1 MPVTGSSFDS
11 LAGEPAEV
19 GEAAQPGP
27 LPSGDLSGEVLGTAH
42 AQARQRAEMGDL
54 TGARTLLEEALA
66 TGELQY
72 GRDHPQLAPLMVDLA
87 TIARNVGNL
96 TEAQNQLRRAYG
108 IVVSAAGPEHAT
120 SLSIE
125 GRLAAVNYRLGEPT
139 EAYDW
144 HIADVGARVLGPDHP
159 AVRGAQ
165 QRLAATP
172 VHEERTPPVE
182 PPQPTSYASFG
193 GSYEGGSYEGGP
205 YEADEGGWAPGYA
218 SYAASPAV
226 SSTPGYLLS
235 PTEPGVYHRQPTPG
249 QIEVPRLERADP
261 QDWSDGL
268 IDAPR
273 TRGHAG
279 GVALV
284 AIFGLAIIAAAL
296 VIAYQVFGSGTPGQS
311 AAAQPTSPTTR
322 PAPTATAT
330 PTTPTTPVSATP
342 YGGNGLPPGQVVM
355 KDDGYSV
362 TLSWLD
368 PSAGSVP
375 FLVTGG
381 RVGEPP
387 TPVASVAPGHT
398 TQTLYGLNPKYDY
411 CYTVA
416 AVWSTDLVQP
426 SPQVCTKR
434 ASTAAGT

>member
-1 MPVTGSSFDS
+1 MSVTGSGFDS
-11 LAGEPAEV
+11 STGDSE
-19 GEAAQPGP
+19 GHSR
-27 LPSGDLSGEVLGTAH
+27 LPSGDVSGQVLGAAH
-42 AQARQRAEMGDL
+42 AQARQRAESGDL
-54 TGARTLLEEALA
+54 TGARTLLEEALTA
-66 TGELQY
+66 GELQY

-108 IVVSAAGPEHAT
+108 IVVSATGPEHAT

-144 HIADVGARVLGPDHP
+144 HIADVGARVLGREHP

-172 VHEERTPPVE
+172 VQEERTPPTE
-182 PPQPTSYASFG
+182 APQPTSYASFG
-193 GSYEGGSYEGGP
+193 SF
-205 YEADEGGWAPGYA
+205 EADEGGWAPA
-218 SYAASPAV
+218 SAHTDNPAYTAAPAY
-226 SSTPGYLLS
+226 SATPGYALS
-235 PTEPGVYHRQPTPG
+235 PTGPSGYHRPPASG
-249 QIEVPRLERADP
+249 RIELAHQEGPEPWL
-261 QDWSDGL
+261 
-268 IDAPR
+268 DAPVDALR

-284 AIFGLAIIAAAL
+284 ATFGLAIIAAAA
-296 VIAYQVFGSGTPGQS
+296 VIAYQVFGPGAPTTPP
-311 AAAQPTSPTTR
+311 AAASTSS
-322 PAPTATAT
+322 TATAT
-330 PTTPTTPVSATP
+330 ATAEVTTAPTPASSPAG
-342 YGGNGLPPGQVVM
+342 YGGDGLPPGQVVL

-398 TQTLYGLNPKYDY
+398 TQTLYGLNPNYDY

-426 SPQVCTKR
+426 SPQICTKR
-434 ASTAAGT
+434 LPTTAGT

>member
-1 MPVTGSSFDS
+1 MPVTGSGFES
-11 LAGEPAEV
+11 LGGEPEAPPDLGV
-19 GEAAQPGP
+19 GAQPSP

-42 AQARQRAEMGDL
+42 AQARQRAETGDI

-66 TGELQY
+66 SGELQY

-172 VHEERTPPVE
+172 VHEERTPPLDSPE
-182 PPQPTSYASFG
+182 PASYASFTN
-193 GSYEGGSYEGGP
+193 SYEP
-205 YEADEGGWAPGYA
+205 DEGGWAP
-218 SYAASPAV
+218 SYAATSFAATA
-226 SSTPGYLLS
+226 TPGYLAS

-249 QIEVPRLERADP
+249 RMEPPRHAPPEP
-261 QDWSDGL
+261 QSWSEDFV
-268 IDAPR
+268 DAPR

-279 GVALV
+279 GIALV
-284 AIFGLAIIAAAL
+284 ATFGLAIIAAAV
-296 VIAYQVFGSGTPGQS
+296 VIAYQVFGPGAPVRP
-311 AAAQPTSPTTR
+311 AAAHPTSP
-322 PAPTATAT
+322 AASPTATAIATAAST
-330 PTTPTTPVSATP
+330 PTGAPSPTP

-355 KDDGYSV
+355 KDNGYSV

-368 PSAGSVP
+368 PSSGSVP
-375 FLVTGG
+375 FLVSGG

-398 TQTLYGLNPKYDY
+398 TQTLYGLNPSYDY

-416 AVWSTDLVQP
+416 AVWSTNLIQS

-434 ASTAAGT
+434 ATTATGT